1 MTSKE
6 AAEVIRSVGAAL
18 IADPSQFHISV
29 NVVGQQV
36 TSSGGTGLQVTA
48 VGGGPGSTTVGQVVS
63 QDGAQVAIKQQRG
76 ARAMDQQLQAL
87 INSLNNIASEL
98 ESSAPNR
105 GTIER
110 IYQSLLNTWV
120 PGVITSVIGN
130 LLCRTGWLSSTA
142 Q

>member
-1 MTSKE
+1 MTSRE
-6 AAEVIRSVGAAL
+6 AAEIIRSMGAAL

-36 TSSGGTGLQVTA
+36 TSYGGTGLQVTA

-63 QDGAQVAIKQQRG
+63 VDGAQVTINQQRG
-76 ARAMDQQLQAL
+76 AQAVDQQLRAL
-87 INSLNNIASEL
+87 INSLNTIASEL
-98 ESSAPNR
+98 ESPAPNR

-110 IYQSLLNTWV
+110 IYQSLLHTWV

-130 LLCRTGWLSSTA
+130 LLCRVAGL
-142 Q
+142 